1 MAMPLRGIIP
11 PMTTPFDIEGRV
23 DEQAFRSEV
32 RYLLEAGVHGVVLG
46 GTTGEGHTLSTDEIR
61 RLTAVAIEEV
71 DGAIPVIT
79 AIIADSTELTVER
92 GRAVRDLV
100 VAALQIAPVHY
111 LFTPNDQE
119 MFGFFDTIA
128 ERTGIPIL
136 IYNVVRWSY
145 VSAELLTRIVTEI
158 DGVIGVKQS
167 GGNTHALAEL
177 LLRME
182 GRGLVM
188 AALDDL
194 LYPCFVLGADG
205 AIAAILTVA
214 PQLCLELWQAVQE
227 GQHAEA
233 RRLHERL
240 LRIWLAL
247 VGSNVP
253 ARAKAAMAM
262 QGRTAGLPRPP
273 MLPAFETEEGIVRT
287 ALQASLCL

>member
-1 MAMPLRGIIP
+1 M
-11 PMTTPFDIEGRV
+11 
-23 DEQAFRSEV
+23 
-32 RYLLEAGVHGVVLG
+32 
-46 GTTGEGHTLSTDEIR
+46 
-61 RLTAVAIEEV
+61 
-71 DGAIPVIT
+71 
-79 AIIADSTELTVER
+79 
-92 GRAVRDLV
+92 
-100 VAALQIAPVHY
+100 
-111 LFTPNDQE
+111 
-119 MFGFFDTIA
+119 
-128 ERTGIPIL
+128 

-194 LYPCFVLGADG
+194 LYPCFVLGADR

-214 PQLCLELWQAVQE
+214 PQLCLELWQAVQA
-227 GQHAEA
+227 GQHAKA
-233 RRLHERL
+233 RSLHERL

-253 ARAKAAMAM
+253 ARAKAGMTM
-262 QGRTAGLPRPP
+262 QGRIVGLPRPP
-273 MLPAFETEEGIVRT
+273 MLPASEAEAAIVRS
-287 ALQASLCL
+287 ALQASQCL